1 MLHNNTT
8 VQKVQKK
15 TFQEN
20 YTFTQ
25 VFRVERINTL
35 YICSALLNVFTI
47 YIFHQ
52 IYVCAK
58 LCNLQISKNII
69 VILVNYF

>member
-20 YTFTQ
+20 YTFTK

-35 YICSALLNVFTI
+35 YICFALLNVFTI

-52 IYVCAK
+52 IYVQ
-58 LCNLQISKNII
+58 NF
-69 VILVNYF
+69 VICRFL